1 MTARR
6 FVLRL
11 LVITAPV
18 ILLIWAGIIAFLM
31 ENQRAALLGAERD
44 TLNFSR
50 AFEENITRTIE
61 SIDTTIRSIRAAR
74 ARDPAH
80 FNIADWERDSG
91 LSRDITLQL
100 ATTDR
105 HGIVTA
111 SNLGPITS
119 RIDLSDRPH
128 FRATRDATGDTL
140 LIGQP
145 VIGRVSGK
153 WSVQFVRK
161 LFDAGGAFDGILV
174 ASLDPAFLSRFSKSL
189 SIGRGMMLLA
199 GSDGVVRAAA
209 PENLM
214 PIGSN
219 LDSVGL
225 AEPIRGAALGS
236 LVTRAG
242 ADHIDR
248 IVSWRRMDGLGLV
261 VAVGLSRADILAEFR
276 RYRMNGIALGGVFS
290 LLTLLVGFVLL
301 RNRHEM
307 MRSQAILEG
316 AVQNISQGL
325 FVVDQRRRVPV
336 MNARAIE
343 LLGFPAHLARPGV
356 LFDDILQWQ
365 LESGEFDNA
374 EAEAIRSLARS
385 GGFTAGSSL
394 YHRTRPNGTVLEFQS
409 KLLDSGL
416 AVRTITDIT
425 AQRHHETELAKA
437 RDAAMAAARARS
449 AFLAT
454 MSHEIRT
461 PLNGVIGIAN
471 LLEEME
477 LGREQREHVRLIKR
491 SGDHLL
497 TLINDVLEFSRLD
510 AGRIEL
516 EAVAFDPAALVRD
529 ACDLFVALAMMKGLH
544 LSTTIEGA
552 IPPLALGDP
561 GRLRQVLL
569 NLVGNAVKFTE
580 QGWVRVA
587 LRVAPVPPEKAGAD
601 VRLEFSVA
609 DSGIGMAP
617 EAVAGMFEEFT
628 QMDGSISR
636 RYGGSGLGL
645 AICRRLVELMGGR
658 IEVDTALGRGSCFR
672 FGVQLP
678 VVDGTVSGVE
688 VVAETNQI
696 EARSLR
702 VLLVE
707 DNQINQL
714 VARHMLERLGH
725 SSVTANNGLEAL
737 AVLKDQS
744 FDLILMDA
752 MMPEMD
758 GLAATRHIRAHEGR
772 AHQLIV
778 GLTAGSRHEDLAA
791 CLDAGMDIV
800 TTKPITID
808 RLRAAIAEG
817 LAKTRASARFAPPR
831 PALPVPGR
839 WEELLDELGPEVAEQ
854 IGLAFVEDSAER
866 LTTLREANIAGDQTS
881 LIRVSHAIAGMARNV
896 GAEALADR
904 AKALELS
911 VDRMSKAEI
920 DTALDAMDAARG
932 EAVTRILA
940 SLRAISAA
948 A

>member
-1 MTARR
+1 MTTRR
-6 FVLRL
+6 FALRL
-11 LVITAPV
+11 IIITAPV
-18 ILLIWAGIIAFLM
+18 LLLIWAGITAFLH
-31 ENQRAALLGAERD
+31 ENQRAALDGAERD

-50 AFEENITRTIE
+50 AFEENITRTID
-61 SIDTTIRSIRAAR
+61 SIDTTIRSVRAAR
-74 ARDPAH
+74 ARDPEH
-80 FNIADWERDSG
+80 FNITDWERDSG

-100 ATTDR
+100 ALTDR
-105 HGIVTA
+105 AGIVTA

-128 FRATRDATGDTL
+128 FKSTRDAPGDTL
-140 LIGQP
+140 LIGLP

-161 LFDAGGAFDGILV
+161 LFDANGAFDGMLV
-174 ASLDPAFLSRFSKSL
+174 ASLDPEFLSRFSKSL
-189 SIGRGMMLLA
+189 NIGRGMMLLA
-199 GSDGVVRAAA
+199 GADGVVRAAA
-209 PENLM
+209 PLTLM
-214 PIGSN
+214 PIGSG
-219 LDSVGL
+219 LDSYGL
-225 AEPIRGAALGS
+225 LEPFRKAPLGT
-236 LVTRAG
+236 LVTEAG
-242 ADHIDR
+242 ADHVER
-248 IVSWRRMDGLGLV
+248 LVSWRRMDGLGLV
-261 VAVGLSRADILAEFR
+261 VAVGLSREDVLAEFH
-276 RYRMNGIALGGVFS
+276 RYRLNGLAIGGVLS
-290 LLTLLVGFVLL
+290 LITILSGFAMI
-301 RNRHEM
+301 RSRSEM
-307 MRSQAILEG
+307 MRSQAILEA

-325 FVVDQRRRVPV
+325 LVVDQQRHVPV

-343 LLGFPAHLARPGV
+343 LLGFPPHLARPGV

-365 LESGEFDNA
+365 LSSGEFDSD
-374 EAEAIRSLARS
+374 EADEIRRLARS
-385 GGFTAGSSL
+385 GGFSVGSSL
-394 YHRTRPNGTVLEFQS
+394 YYRTRPNGTVLEFQS
-409 KLLDSGL
+409 KQLESGL

-425 AQRHHETELAKA
+425 AQRLYEANLAHA

-516 EAVAFDPAALVRD
+516 ETVAFDPAALVRD
-529 ACDLFVALAMMKGLH
+529 ASDLFVALAMMKGLK
-544 LSTTIEGA
+544 LSTAIEGT
-552 IPPLALGDP
+552 IPPLAIGDP

-580 QGWVRVA
+580 QGWVRVS
-587 LRVAPVPPEKAGAD
+587 LRGEAATDDLAQTH
-601 VRLEFSVA
+601 VRLVFSVA

-617 EAVAGMFEEFT
+617 DTVASMFEEFT

-645 AICRRLVELMGGR
+645 AICRRLVKLMGGR
-658 IEVDTALGRGSCFR
+658 VEVDTALGQGSCFH
-672 FGVQLP
+672 FGVLVPIAADTQEAGRPLP
-678 VVDGTVSGVE
+678 APV
-688 VVAETNQI
+688 QI

-725 SSVTANNGLEAL
+725 SSVTANNGIEAL
-737 AVLKDQS
+737 ALLKEQG

-758 GLAATRHIRAHEGR
+758 GLAATRHIRRQEGE

-791 CLDAGMDIV
+791 CLEAGMDVV

-808 RLRAAIAEG
+808 RLRAVIAEG
-817 LAKTRASARFAPPR
+817 LAKTLPATIPP
-831 PALPVPGR
+831 PPVAVTPGR
-839 WEELLDELGPEVAEQ
+839 WEELMEELGPEVAEQ
-854 IGLAFVEDSAER
+854 IGLAFIEDSAER
-866 LTTLREANIAGDQTS
+866 LATLREAAAGGDVLT
-881 LIRVSHAIAGMARNV
+881 LIRVAHAVAGMARNV
-896 GAEALADR
+896 GAETLGDR

-911 VDRMSKAEI
+911 ADRISREEI
-920 DTALDAMDAARG
+920 VVALDGMANGRE
-932 EAVTRILA
+932 EAVTRIST
-940 SLRAISAA
+940 SLRTASAA
-948 A
+948 